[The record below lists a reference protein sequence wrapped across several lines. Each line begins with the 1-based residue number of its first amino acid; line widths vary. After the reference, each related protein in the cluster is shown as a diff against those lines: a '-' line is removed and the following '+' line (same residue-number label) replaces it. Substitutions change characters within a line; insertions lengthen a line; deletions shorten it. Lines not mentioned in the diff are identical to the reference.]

1 MFITL
6 TIKDIICIVRIKKD
20 KIHIVKDILIDKK
33 LDYGRS
39 STSSRFSFFVFT
51 YQFTF
56 SKFGDWSIPRYN
68 YEWSEFYGPMKD
80 EDVYEQAEVTDSF
93 YIIYVLKKYCAIIL
107 STRLFDLEE
116 IKSQR
121 FNTITNNEK
130 GAENT

>member
-1 MFITL
+1 
-6 TIKDIICIVRIKKD
+6 
-20 KIHIVKDILIDKK
+20 
-33 LDYGRS
+33 
-39 STSSRFSFFVFT
+39 
-51 YQFTF
+51 
-56 SKFGDWSIPRYN
+56 
-68 YEWSEFYGPMKD
+68 MKD